1 MPKCNSCGKR
11 GLFLKM
17 EEDTGL
23 CLECN
28 ELFARAGKE
37 LTEKITQAK
46 NATSVDTDPAEII
59 KHCKD
64 IERFG
69 NELIQLHER
78 FKIKTSNELLDLIT
92 TYKKMGEL
100 TANQMS

>member
-11 GLFLKM
+11 GLFLKI

-28 ELFARAGKE
+28 EQFAKTGKV

-46 NATSVDTDPAEII
+46 NAATVNTEPADIVQN
-59 KHCKD
+59 CKD

-69 NELIQLHER
+69 NELIQLHRR
-78 FKIKTSNELLDLIT
+78 FKIEPSNELLDLIT

-100 TANQMS
+100 AANQTH

>member
-11 GLFLKM
+11 GLFLKI

-28 ELFARAGKE
+28 EQFAKSGKQ

-46 NATSVDTDPAEII
+46 NAATVNTDPVDIVQS
-59 KHCKD
+59 CKD

-78 FKIKTSNELLDLIT
+78 FKIKPSNELLDLIE
-92 TYKKMGEL
+92 TYKKRREL
-100 TANQMS
+100 IANQER